1 MLGRGHATL
10 NFDGRGK
17 FVIGWLVRNVD
28 HWWVTQ
34 ASRVA
39 DKAPT
44 RTERR
49 RDAGV
54 AEPVVDRG
62 LFEESIGAPKCEAE
76 PTVADLGK
84 QRFLILPPEV
94 CHNSQYQ

>member
-1 MLGRGHATL
+1 MY
-10 NFDGRGK
+10 FDGGGK

-44 RTERR
+44 HTERR
-49 RDAGV
+49 LDVDV
-54 AEPVVDRG
+54 AEPVVDLG
-62 LFEESIGAPKCEAE
+62 LFEEPIGAPKCEAE
-76 PTVADLGK
+76 PIVADLGSR
-84 QRFLILPPEV
+84 RFLILPPAT
-94 CHNSQYQ
+94 CHNSQRQ